1 MLALEHPEFWGAVV
15 DLEPDPAAGE
25 ADRIADA
32 IERIAGEDRIALRG
46 EHRLVPRLV
55 AAKQTGAAVGLANS
69 LPVRPDATYL
79 VTGGL
84 GGIGF
89 ALAGWLVDQGAR
101 HLLLLG
107 RRNANDEQRRLL
119 QAFEA
124 RGAQIA
130 VRSVDVGDAD
140 ILAQTF
146 QEVRDGM
153 PPLSGVFHAAGV
165 LDDATLLQQTW
176 DRFARVVAP
185 KALGAWNLH
194 RLTEHL
200 PLDFFVLF
208 SSAAG
213 TIGSPGQSNYALAN
227 SFLDGL
233 AEYRRQRGLPAL
245 SIAWGAWQ
253 DVGMAPPSWR

>member
-1 MLALEHPEFWGAVV
+1 M
-15 DLEPDPAAGE
+15 
-25 ADRIADA
+25 
-32 IERIAGEDRIALRG
+32 
-46 EHRLVPRLV
+46 

-130 VRSVDVGDAD
+130 VRSVNVGDAD

-153 PPLSGVFHAAGV
+153 PPLSGVFHAGRRSGRRNAASTNVGSV
-165 LDDATLLQQTW
+165 CTRGGAEGPGRLEFASTHRTPASRFLRPVFVGGRN
-176 DRFARVVAP
+176 DR
-185 KALGAWNLH
+185 LSGA
-194 RLTEHL
+194 E
-200 PLDFFVLF
+200 
-208 SSAAG
+208 
-213 TIGSPGQSNYALAN
+213 
-227 SFLDGL
+227 
-233 AEYRRQRGLPAL
+233 
-245 SIAWGAWQ
+245 
-253 DVGMAPPSWR
+253 